1 MPYDA
6 LAFVCEVQTMLAMCI
21 AYSGNKIVVAWFDWM
36 KLLLETVLK
45 RNELHA
51 RCIKN
56 TLVPM

>member
-1 MPYDA
+1 
-6 LAFVCEVQTMLAMCI
+6 MLAMCI

-51 RCIKN
+51 RCIKK